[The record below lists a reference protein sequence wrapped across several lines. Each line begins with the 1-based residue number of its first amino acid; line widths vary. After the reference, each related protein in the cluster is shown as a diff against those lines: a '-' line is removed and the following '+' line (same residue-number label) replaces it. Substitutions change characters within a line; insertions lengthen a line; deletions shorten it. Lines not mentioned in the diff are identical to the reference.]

1 MIAVVQRVSGA
12 RVRVERGEGAGH
24 DVSIGRGLLAL
35 VCAEAGDGE
44 SEAVWVADKIAN
56 LRIFEDEGGKMNI
69 SALGLEPRGEVL
81 VISQF
86 TLAGD
91 VRKGHRPSF
100 VRAAGPEDGRRL
112 VACVS
117 ARLREAHGLKV
128 GEGVF
133 GGEMRISL
141 VNEGPVTII
150 IERRAADSAGA

>member
-1 MIAVVQRVSGA
+1 MIALVQRVSEA

-44 SEAVWVADKIAN
+44 REALWVADKIAN
-56 LRIFEDEGGKMNI
+56 LRIFEDEAGKMNI
-69 SALGLEPRGEVL
+69 SALGLEPRAEVM

-100 VRAAGPEDGRRL
+100 VRAAPPEEGRRL
-112 VACVS
+112 VAAVS
-117 ARLREAHGLKV
+117 SRLREAHGLTV

-133 GGEMRISL
+133 GGEMRVCL
-141 VNEGPVTII
+141 VNEGPVTIL
-150 IERRAADSAGA
+150 IERRRADGAGG